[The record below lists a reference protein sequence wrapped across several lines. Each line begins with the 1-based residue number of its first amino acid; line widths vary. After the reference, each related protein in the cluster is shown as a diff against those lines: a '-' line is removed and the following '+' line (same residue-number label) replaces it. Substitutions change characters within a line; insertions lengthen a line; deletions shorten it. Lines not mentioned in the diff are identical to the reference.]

1 MLVAK
6 EVVAERKVN
15 DSVFNVSFDMPIRH
29 SGKDVQNDVG
39 EMNLDFRGDIWADT
53 NLSHF

>member
-6 EVVAERKVN
+6 EVVAAREVN
-15 DSVFNVSFDMPIRH
+15 DSVFNVIFDMPVRH
-29 SGKDVQNDVG
+29 SGKDVQYDVG
-39 EMNLDFRGDIWADT
+39 EMSLDFRGDIWDDT